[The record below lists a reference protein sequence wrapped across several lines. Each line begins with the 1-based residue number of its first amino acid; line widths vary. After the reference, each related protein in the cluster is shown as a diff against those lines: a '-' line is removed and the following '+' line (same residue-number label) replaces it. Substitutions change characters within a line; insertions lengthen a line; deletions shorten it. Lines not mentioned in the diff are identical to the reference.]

1 MAGIEDIR
9 KAFARAKALNDVP
22 NARRFAQML
31 VDYAPAPAPKR
42 EVGIDEA
49 FGIGFDRGKGR
60 LGSLITDIVPALL
73 GSVVGA
79 DEYAQR
85 QLEEAA
91 AKEAALPAPI
101 FESFKDVGGVGDAA
115 KFALETMGEQLP
127 NLAIAVGTGLTAGV
141 AAPVLLGGRAVATK
155 AVTEIAKKKALEL
168 VAKQTVA
175 GQFAGAT
182 FGSYALN
189 APEVFQ
195 NIYQET
201 GETAP
206 GTALLFGLAAAS
218 LDSLLPAALA
228 RNISAPVKAEVV
240 KKLLLKS
247 GMKPSVLRSGTAGF
261 AKGLGLEGI
270 TEGAQ
275 EAISIAAE
283 RLIDDNPDVFG
294 SKEFDRIME
303 AGVRG
308 AVAGG
313 SFGTIGGG
321 IEGAREQA
329 ARGQRLEELKETRK
343 LRDEFNKKTAEDA
356 ALTTSIEEIQNQ
368 QAQGD
373 LFGAPVAST
382 LVPLSIPD
390 ALTTYESSPA
400 YISELETR
408 TDAGETEEQAR
419 TFLLDRKYQEL
430 AAIEQDRDTAR
441 GQTTRPETPIAEFT
455 PEQVLAEAER
465 RTALNSRTDV
475 QKELLKVWAEVRAA
489 KTEAAKTGPALIKK
503 QIEMLTPEGK
513 LTPALERQARVADL
527 AAKRQAAADAKTAG
541 QVIKDEAAAVRV
553 ADLAARRQAAAD
565 AKAEVTRLTT
575 DSKRINNAEQ
585 LELNLPEAIPPTQVT
600 GDAGQGDLFAGLP
613 DQTRIPLVG
622 NSAFLKAQGLPNNSA
637 TLKAIEGLDFSIP
650 EQREQAIR
658 NLDEL
663 AKRSTSTNN
672 INAVQAFIKRMTK
685 PVTPP
690 ETPKAVET
698 KAKPA
703 TTQKTSSNVD
713 NTVQAAIGNE
723 GTFDPANP
731 KINQAQGEASY
742 STDLSPYIT
751 DFDSAVAAIV
761 KYASNPAQR
770 EIAQKLAVRLRQLK
784 AAGVEFSLE
793 ITPEGR
799 RLRGARGQNLISYSG
814 LGEATTVKVTL
825 NHPSNGDQSGTG
837 WVVVAHELAH
847 AATQAQI
854 KYAPNGTAAVKL
866 NKLFADVVAHFNQR
880 AKEGN
885 LTEFEKRIYSRENNA
900 LQHPNELLAWGL
912 TSEPMQRW
920 LDSVKSKNGSFLS
933 RLFDVVSSALGFSSN
948 DTALSELMSIADG
961 LLTETFD
968 TYTEVANKQGRSFGK
983 QENTTGYPSW
993 ALSLAEGRPIV
1004 WAEKDAALV
1013 AAESIAGGKIYLVAT
1028 PTGISRV
1035 DVGSYT
1041 GDMLPPARLKEVRAA
1056 AARMQKTSSNVDNT
1070 VQAAEQAP
1078 TDPSAKPGAK
1088 RSVLSTR
1095 MGKEGE
1101 TLEVK
1106 NPHTVKTL
1114 FAAMQEAFPGVY
1126 APLESAGL
1134 VRIITSDQIP
1144 KSISDRKFSKADIEK
1159 LTSERGTSLA
1169 LFANNFVERIAAK
1182 DRTLADA
1189 NKIATEIVDEAVSS
1203 PEKFLPVTTAANI
1216 RVIHDRF
1223 LKMPDGLSYDPDNLA
1238 HANASVE
1245 TTTIYALRKNGSI
1258 SSYEEEEARRLNNE
1272 RADALSGL
1280 ASYLKD
1286 NSDYDP
1292 SEAATAIALAS
1303 QYGIRGDK
1311 SKDGKIQYRAI
1322 EILADNQTPIIVV
1335 DGAFAAL
1342 LVENLR
1348 GGISGKAAV
1357 VKSYESMV
1365 EKAKAAK
1372 DSLSDGLHKFKQSD
1386 EESDAVALNKAAY
1399 GTPWCTG
1406 TAVSTAR
1413 SQLSGGDFYVYYKE
1427 GKPQIAFRLNGQNQL
1442 AEPPRGTLPGQ
1453 GLTAEQTDIADDL
1466 LRSGK
1471 IPGGEDFLS
1480 DQDLIKNVMHNLDKM
1495 SDVDVFVSV
1504 WAKRKSANGYGHD
1517 SKKFPPSI
1525 YTALQ
1530 RESNRRGLNASKGYY
1545 DVIGDGITQDQA
1557 EQVLVVREY
1566 IAYLR
1571 NAFTFK
1577 RLVYAGGISNN
1588 SGDMSFP
1595 VLETVGGIYDNSRA
1609 MSFPV
1614 LKTAGNI
1621 AHNSGDI
1628 SFPVL
1633 ETVGDIYD
1641 NSGDI
1646 SFPALETADNINNNK
1661 GAMSFPALK
1670 TSNNIAY
1677 NSGDISFPVL
1687 ETVRDINNNNGTM
1700 SFPALKTS
1708 KDINYNRAAMSFPVL
1723 ETTGGITDNNG
1734 TMSFPALKTSRD
1746 INYNN
1751 GAISFP
1757 VLETVGDIY
1766 SNRAVM
1772 SFPVLKTATTI
1783 AHNNG
1788 DISFPLLETARD
1800 IYDNS
1805 GDMSFPVLKTA
1816 GDISHNSGDI
1826 SFPALK
1832 IAKNIFS
1839 NTGGAMSFPALKIA
1853 KNIFSNTG
1861 GAMSFP
1867 ALEAAGDIYDN
1878 SRDIS
1883 FPALKIAKNIFSNT
1897 GVMSFPALKTVRDK
1911 NDILFSA
1918 DGNILAYVED
1928 GKVVFVADNI
1938 PKDHNVRGL
1947 MLHEI
1952 GVHLRSLGASD
1963 TEFQAIL
1970 TRLEAARKAGNKAVI
1985 AAFDRV
1991 PKDTPANLV
2000 TEEAAGYLVEM
2011 APESSF
2017 ARQLLTWIKAKLK
2030 AWIRA
2035 TAKGRNLMV
2044 LTQWAN
2050 SITQDEL
2057 VMMATAAT
2065 SADSSLFNSDAD
2077 NRSLNVQ
2084 GEYLNKSQ
2092 LKAPVYKGVAFDA
2105 DLKQLAARGRLAP
2118 VLNKLIPKQSAE
2130 IQRILR
2136 KIATQNLRTRIV
2148 VGPTPEGSSGV
2159 YDPITDVITLDPT
2172 LGMNEH
2178 TILHE
2183 MGHAALAQA
2192 VNNPDL
2198 QITKDFFKFFSDI
2211 KLQMG
2216 DAYGGQNLQEFV
2228 GELIGNPEFQALLK
2242 NIKAPKSESMWKNI
2256 LDAILKFFTFRKG
2269 QSAYNKGLD
2278 FIDKLLDVSQG
2289 VEPTLTD
2296 QLFLGTPAM
2305 GVKAIGN
2312 IMNSG
2317 KKLAGSK
2324 KEDLQNALSKL
2335 GSTTKGGAILSNALR
2350 ALRLNDLV
2358 KLYGD
2363 KIPALERL
2371 RDAIL
2376 ERQGATEKARKAVQ
2390 IKYIKFKKINKKK
2403 PAQTAELAEVASE
2416 ARREGF
2422 DLVKVDPEF
2431 KVDALSPQQKVK
2443 FNKLMVRLRN
2453 LDPDVQEMYKDIRAD
2468 YRRMYDQYKKYV
2480 LDQVKDGTK
2489 RKELEARFLKETSA
2503 PGYVPFLRFG
2513 DYFLDYTD
2521 AATKTR
2527 VVKAFESPRE
2537 RTNFLEANKSK
2548 IQNEKQFDRTAN
2560 AIFDK
2565 KSFPPASFV
2574 FQLMEA
2580 LPPDQQAIVYDQ
2592 LLTLYPENSFMQ
2604 RTRAADKVEG
2614 ESKDLVQGYADTMLK
2629 WVTKQSSLEFSPK
2642 IQNSLSEIKSA
2653 KVTGVEAAVKNEMGR
2668 REEFITNPNYG
2679 PWTAFFATSAY
2690 NLFLTGNISAAIV
2703 NLSALVL
2710 LSGPLL
2716 TGVYGF
2722 NKTSAALLKAMAVAK
2737 PKFNDWN
2744 SDTGAFEAAWTKDP
2758 KYKTLVAG
2766 LDAKG
2771 QREHT
2776 LQREIL
2782 EGSRQST
2789 VEYDA
2794 FGARFMNL
2802 ASVPFTEAEKY
2813 SRGTTAIAAYELA
2826 KAAGKSDAAAVEE
2839 AVQLVMDVHTSGVAA
2854 EGPQLMQGSLGRV
2867 MFTFKTFVWNSATI
2881 VAMTARKA
2889 FQKEPSDVRRIA
2901 RKQLLGIYAMSA
2913 AIGGINGLPFYGFL
2927 TTLTNMIGALAGAF
2941 DDDDEPFNF
2950 RDETREFTN
2959 EFLYKGPLNYI
2970 TNLEIS
2976 NRVGLANGLLF
2987 QEDPYSVEQNGY
2999 IMTAVMQAM
3008 GPVGSYALNIERNAG
3023 RLLEQGE
3030 YGRFFEAIAPSSLRN
3045 IFKTGR
3051 YIQEG
3056 ARTMDGEPI
3065 IENINSWNLF
3075 MQAFGFGPADL
3086 SSLYEVGGAGL
3097 NYQSKVRAT
3106 RQKILK
3112 KYYMGI
3118 TTGDSGLIAEAIQ
3131 EFTKFG
3137 REFPKLVNSDTL
3149 NRSFKSRQAYE
3160 RDLVYGMKFDAGL
3173 KRKINERYLDE
3184 FIEI

>member
-127 NLAIAVGTGLTAGV
+127 NLAIAVGTGLAGGV

-313 SFGTIGGG
+313 GFGTIGGG

-430 AAIEQDRDTAR
+430 VALDRNTAR

-455 PEQVLAEAER
+455 REQVLAEAER

-527 AAKRQAAADAKTAG
+527 AARRQAAADAKAAG
-541 QVIKDEAAAVRV
+541 QVSKDEAAAVRV

-565 AKAEVTRLTT
+565 AKAEVTRLKT
-575 DSKRINNAEQ
+575 DSERINNAEQ
-585 LELNLPEAIPPTQVT
+585 LELNSPEAIPPTQVT
-600 GDAGQGDLFAGLP
+600 GDAGQGDLSAGLP

-663 AKRSTSTNN
+663 AKRSTSVTNV
-672 INAVQAFIKRMTK
+672 NAIQAFIKRMTK
-685 PVTPP
+685 PVTPT
-690 ETPKAVET
+690 EISKTVET

-784 AAGVEFSLE
+784 AAGFEFSLE

-900 LQHPNELLAWGL
+900 LQNPDELLAWGL

-968 TYTEVANKQGRSFGK
+968 TYTEVANKQGQSFGK

-1028 PTGISRV
+1028 PTGMSRV

-1258 SSYEEEEARRLNNE
+1258 SRYEEEEARRLNNE

-1480 DQDLIKNVMHNLDKM
+1480 DQDFIKNVMHNLDKM

-1504 WAKRKSANGYGHD
+1504 WAKRKSANGYGQD
-1517 SKKFPPSI
+1517 NKKFPPSI

-1530 RESNRRGLNASKGYY
+1530 RESNRRGLNESKGYY
-1545 DVIGDGITQDQA
+1545 DAIRGDITQDQA
-1557 EQVLVVREY
+1557 EQAIVVKNN
-1566 IAYLR
+1566 IGHLDQAK
-1571 NAFTFK
+1571 AFTFK
-1577 RLVYAGGISNN
+1577 RLVYVGIISRNRGDVSFPVLETAGHIYSNSGAMSFPALKTAASIASNKGDISFPVLETAEGISSN

-1595 VLETVGGIYDNSRA
+1595 VLETTGSIYSNSGDMSFPVLETARHIYDNRRT

-1614 LKTAGNI
+1614 LKTAENI
-1621 AHNSGDI
+1621 AGNKGDISFPVLETAESIYSNSGDMSFPVLETAKNIYDNSGAMSFPALKTAERINNNNGGDI

-1633 ETVGDIYD
+1633 ETVGDIY
-1641 NSGDI
+1641 
-1646 SFPALETADNINNNK
+1646 NNRR
-1661 GAMSFPALK
+1661 
-1670 TSNNIAY
+1670 T
-1677 NSGDISFPVL
+1677 
-1687 ETVRDINNNNGTM
+1687 
-1700 SFPALKTS
+1700 
-1708 KDINYNRAAMSFPVL
+1708 
-1723 ETTGGITDNNG
+1723 
-1734 TMSFPALKTSRD
+1734 
-1746 INYNN
+1746 
-1751 GAISFP
+1751 
-1757 VLETVGDIY
+1757 
-1766 SNRAVM
+1766 M
-1772 SFPVLKTATTI
+1772 SFPVLKTAESISSNSGAMSFPVLKTVV
-1783 AHNNG
+1783 G
-1788 DISFPLLETARD
+1788 DISSNRGDMSFPALEAAGN

-1805 GDMSFPVLKTA
+1805 RDMSFPVLKTA
-1816 GDISHNSGDI
+1816 ESISSNS
-1826 SFPALK
+1826 
-1832 IAKNIFS
+1832 
-1839 NTGGAMSFPALKIA
+1839 
-1853 KNIFSNTG
+1853 

-1867 ALEAAGDIYDN
+1867 ALEAAGDIYNNSRDMSFPVLETAKNIFDN

-1883 FPALKIAKNIFSNT
+1883 FPALKIAKSIFSNT

-2077 NRSLNVQ
+2077 SRSLNVQ

-2813 SRGTTAIAAYELA
+2813 SRSTTAIAAYELA